1 MLLVLA
7 AMLGV
12 IAYVRWNVI
21 QTRPNHAELG
31 IGDSGGRDVDVV
43 DSELGLD
50 KALSAKRHSEME
62 AEFNT
67 LKYGSAKPEEA
78 EEEEQREAEEIAKPS
93 TATSPAAKLQTVPED
108 GGGKKFEG
116 LTPLSGQLRSHAA
129 HQMKS
134 LLCSI
139 PSIPLPAVAHPDEGC
154 QDHLLHLQLEPLRRV
169 ALMMSGVKFCNLI
182 SLITRRYKRL
192 FSRCKQETTVAEISV
207 RRARCRHSRAL
218 MRLVSPRQD
227 S

>member
-93 TATSPAAKLQTVPED
+93 TATSPAAKLSSKRGCTRCQN
-108 GGGKKFEG
+108 GAW
-116 LTPLSGQLRSHAA
+116 LTHVSCHCMMLFAICVV
-129 HQMKS
+129 K
-134 LLCSI
+134 
-139 PSIPLPAVAHPDEGC
+139 GC
-154 QDHLLHLQLEPLRRV
+154 QRAEQL
-169 ALMMSGVKFCNLI
+169 
-182 SLITRRYKRL
+182 
-192 FSRCKQETTVAEISV
+192 
-207 RRARCRHSRAL
+207 
-218 MRLVSPRQD
+218 
-227 S
+227 